1 MIDAVLQSPL
11 FGIVLSVGAYWLG
24 HKIQRKTR
32 IAVLNPLM
40 LAIAFVIAV
49 LAAFDIPLE
58 VYDQGGDMISA
69 FLAPATCVLGLSVYR
84 QFHMLRKHLLPVAVG
99 CTVGSAVSVGSVFGL
114 CRLFGLD
121 EAMTASLL
129 PKSVTTP
136 IALGI
141 SGQLGGYIPVTVAAV
156 MLTGILGAVLCPVL
170 LRLVPKAH
178 PVAAGVSIGACS
190 HALGTTRALQLGEV
204 QGAMSG
210 IAIGVCGLFTVLLA
224 VLF

>member
-1 MIDAVLQSPL
+1 MIDVVLQSPL

-24 HKIQRKTR
+24 HKIQQKTR

-58 VYDQGGDMISA
+58 VYDQGGGMISA

-84 QFHMLRKHLLPVAVG
+84 QFRTLRKHLLPVAVG
-99 CTVGSAVSVGSVFGL
+99 CAVGSAVSVGSVFGL